1 MLREILCLL
10 LRAPLMLV
18 SETPSNSLSPLPL
31 WLKVGQSAET
41 KLILGELRLVQ
52 TSLLG
57 SVLSNLLLVLGMSF
71 FAYVY
76 FALRR

>member
-1 MLREILCLL
+1 MLRGYLL
-10 LRAPLMLV
+10 IPLGSLLTLV
-18 SETPSNSLSPLPL
+18 SETPSNLSLPSPP

-41 KLILGELRLVQ
+41 KLTTLGELRLVQ

-76 FALRR
+76 

>member
-1 MLREILCLL
+1 MLRVYLL
-10 LRAPLMLV
+10 LSLGSLLTLV
-18 SETPSNSLSPLPL
+18 SETPSSLSLPSPP

-41 KLILGELRLVQ
+41 KLTLGELRLVQ

-76 FALRR
+76 

>member
-1 MLREILCLL
+1 MLRVHLL
-10 LRAPLMLV
+10 LSLGSLLTLV
-18 SETPSNSLSPLPL
+18 SETPSNLSLPSPP

-41 KLILGELRLVQ
+41 KLTSGELRLVQ

-76 FALRR
+76 